1 MEALR
6 RLVVGDAALSN
17 QLATLTDRDA
27 FVAAVVSVAEAH
39 EIALTPQDIVDAL
52 GREAL
57 AQQDRWE

>member
-39 EIALTPQDIVDAL
+39 EIPLTPQDIVDAL
-52 GREAL
+52 GCEAL